1 MTAFGIRGR
10 PTVGFERIGRF
21 ESLERTRGGRDGSSG
36 FVRHSWSAYRTVRD
50 ADPVRALLR
59 PVEPPLMRIEFDR
72 DTCIGMFQCVAE
84 WDAFE
89 KDTDAGKAN
98 LEGSE
103 EVEDGIFVRE
113 VPEDA
118 ELDAK
123 FAARTCPVDAI
134 TVYDDDGEQLIP

>member
-1 MTAFGIRGR
+1 
-10 PTVGFERIGRF
+10 
-21 ESLERTRGGRDGSSG
+21 
-36 FVRHSWSAYRTVRD
+36 
-50 ADPVRALLR
+50 
-59 PVEPPLMRIEFDR
+59 MRVEFDE

-89 KDTDAGKAN
+89 RDEDAGKAV
-98 LEGSE
+98 LIDGE
-103 EVEDGIFVRE
+103 EIDEQLFARE

-134 TVYDDDGEQLIP
+134 TIYDDDGEQLVP